1 VKSSER
7 YVVDTSVIV
16 TYIAENLP
24 GRDRVVELFEGASR
38 RGVELYATCQTL
50 SEVIYVASRIYGAAG
65 VEEPNKRALDFTLWF
80 MSIAK
85 IVDVTPEMAF
95 RAGELR
101 KAFRISLADCYVIA
115 AAEHLNAKALF
126 LKPEKEMLAK
136 IDMIKNLPILFL
148 IPYID

>member
-1 VKSSER
+1 MEFSER

-16 TYIAENLP
+16 TYITENAP
-24 GRDRVVELFEGASR
+24 GRDRVVELFESAAR

-50 SEVIYVASRIYGAAG
+50 SEVIYVASRIYGAVS
-65 VEEPNKRALDFTLWF
+65 VEEPNKRALEFTLWF

-85 IVDVTPEMAF
+85 IIDVTPEIAF

-101 KAFRISLADCYVIA
+101 KAFKISLTDCYAIA
-115 AAEHLNAKALF
+115 AAEHFNAKALF

-136 IDMIKNLPILFL
+136 IDIIRNLPISFL
-148 IPYID
+148 IS